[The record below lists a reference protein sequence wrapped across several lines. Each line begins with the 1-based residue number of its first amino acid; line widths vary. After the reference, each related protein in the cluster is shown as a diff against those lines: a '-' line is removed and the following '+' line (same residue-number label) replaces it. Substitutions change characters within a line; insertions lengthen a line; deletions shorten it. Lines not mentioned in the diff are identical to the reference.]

1 MTEMDARTN
10 EAPIIAPAAPSLAAA
25 RYTLAFL
32 FVLYALN
39 YLDRQLLSILME
51 PIREELHLSDTQ
63 LGILSGFAFAL
74 FYATLGIPIARLA
87 DRHSRRNII
96 AVAVAIWSVMTA
108 CCGFAQSFVTLLLPR
123 IGVGIGEAG
132 ASPPAHSMLSDYFP
146 PKRRAAALA
155 IYSAGIPVG
164 ILLGLAGGGWV
175 NQAFGWRTAFL
186 VIGLP
191 GLLLSLA
198 FYLTARE
205 PVRGAQDGGT
215 PDAMHGMTESLRHLW
230 SLRTFRWLTLASALH
245 AVCAYGVLQWNPSYL
260 IRTFGLGTREVGLSL
275 GLIIGVMGGAG
286 TLFGGFV
293 SDWLGKRD
301 LRWYLFVPAISV
313 ALSIPFYFAT
323 FQAGTA
329 TLALALFV
337 APGFLA
343 NLFTGPSFATIQS
356 LSPPRMRAM
365 AASLYLFILNLI
377 GLGLGP
383 AAVGIASDLL
393 HPALGNDAL
402 RWALCGV
409 SLFEFAAIY
418 CFLRAAKTV
427 RNEIRM

>member
-1 MTEMDARTN
+1 MDAMTK
-10 EAPIIAPAAPSLAAA
+10 PIAAA
-25 RYTLAFL
+25 SPLGRAKFTLAFL

-51 PIREELHLSDTQ
+51 PIRKELHLSDTQ
-63 LGILSGFAFAL
+63 LGLLSGFAFAI

-96 AVAVAIWSVMTA
+96 AIAVAIWSVMTA
-108 CCGFAQSFVTLLLPR
+108 LCGFAQGFVTLLLPR

-146 PKRRAAALA
+146 QRQRAAALA

-164 ILLGLAGGGWV
+164 ILLGLAGGGWI
-175 NQAFGWRTAFL
+175 NQAFGWRAAFL

-191 GLLLSLA
+191 GLLLALL
-198 FYLTARE
+198 FQLTARE
-205 PVRGAQDGGT
+205 PVRGAQDGAAHSTPMPGT
-215 PDAMHGMTESLRHLW
+215 LESLRHLW
-230 SLRTFRWLTLASALH
+230 GLSTFRWLTLASALH

-260 IRTFGLGTREVGLSL
+260 IRTFGLGTREVGLTL
-275 GLIIGVMGGAG
+275 GLMIGVAGFFG
-286 TLFGGFV
+286 TLFGGFA

-313 ALSIPFYFAT
+313 ALSIPFYFAS
-323 FQAGTA
+323 FQAATA
-329 TLALALFV
+329 SGALLLFIAPAL
-337 APGFLA
+337 LA

-377 GLGLGP
+377 GLGVGP

-393 HPALGNDAL
+393 HPSLGAAAL

-409 SLFEFAAIY
+409 SLFEFAAVY
-418 CFLRAAKTV
+418 CFLRAAKTIAA
-427 RNEIRM
+427 EIRT

>member
-1 MTEMDARTN
+1 MDTRTTDTPGIVL
-10 EAPIIAPAAPSLAAA
+10 AKPSRTAA

-32 FVLYALN
+32 FVIYALN

-51 PIREELHLSDTQ
+51 PIRKELHLSDTQ
-63 LGILSGFAFAL
+63 LGILSGLAFAL

-108 CCGFAQSFVTLLLPR
+108 ACGFAQGFISLLLPR

-155 IYSAGIPVG
+155 IYSSGIPVG

-175 NQAFGWRTAFL
+175 NQAFGWRAAFMA
-186 VIGLP
+186 IGLP
-191 GLLLSLA
+191 GVLLSLF

-205 PVRGAQDGGT
+205 PVRGAQDGGA
-215 PDAMHGMTESLRHLW
+215 PDAMPGMAESLRHLW
-230 SLRTFRWLTLASALH
+230 GLQTFRWLTLASALH

-275 GLIIGVMGGAG
+275 GLIIGVMGGLG
-286 TLFGGFV
+286 TLCGGFA
-293 SDWLGKRD
+293 SDWLAKRD
-301 LRWYLFVPAISV
+301 LRWYLFVPALSV

-323 FQAGTA
+323 FQAATA
-329 TLALALFV
+329 TLALALYV
-337 APGFLA
+337 APAFLA

-356 LSPPRMRAM
+356 LSPTRMRAM

-393 HPALGNDAL
+393 HPSLGTGAL
-402 RWALCGV
+402 RWALCGI
-409 SLFEFAAIY
+409 SLFEFAAVY
-418 CFLRAAKTV
+418 CFLRAAKTIG
-427 RNEIRM
+427 REMRI

>member
-1 MTEMDARTN
+1 MDTRVETHVPSRAT
-10 EAPIIAPAAPSLAAA
+10 PSLAAA

-51 PIREELHLSDTQ
+51 PIRKELHLSDTQ

-108 CCGFAQSFVTLLLPR
+108 ACGFASGFVTLLLPR
-123 IGVGIGEAG
+123 IGVGVGEAG

-155 IYSAGIPVG
+155 IYSSGIPVG

-191 GLLLSLA
+191 GILLALL

-205 PVRGAQDGGT
+205 PVRGAQDGGA
-215 PDAMHGMTESLRHLW
+215 PDAMPGMAESLRHLW
-230 SLRTFRWLTLASALH
+230 GLRTFRWLTLASAFH
-245 AVCAYGVLQWNPSYL
+245 AVCAYGILQWNPSYL
-260 IRTFGLGTREVGLSL
+260 IRTFGLGTRDVGLWL
-275 GLIIGVMGGAG
+275 GLIIGVMGGLG

-293 SDWLGKRD
+293 SDWLARRD
-301 LRWYLFVPAISV
+301 LRWYLFVPAIAV
-313 ALSIPFYFAT
+313 GLSIPFYFAT

-329 TLALALFV
+329 TLALVLFI

-343 NLFTGPSFATIQS
+343 NLFTGPSFATIQT
-356 LSPPRMRAM
+356 LAPTRMRAM

-393 HPALGNDAL
+393 HPTLGPDAL

-409 SLFEFAAIY
+409 SLFEFAAVY

-427 RNEIRM
+427 RDEIRI

>member
-1 MTEMDARTN
+1 MDTRVETHVPSRAT
-10 EAPIIAPAAPSLAAA
+10 PSLAAA

-51 PIREELHLSDTQ
+51 PIRKELHLSDTQ

-87 DRHSRRNII
+87 DRRSRRNII

-108 CCGFAQSFVTLLLPR
+108 ACGFASGFVTLLLPR
-123 IGVGIGEAG
+123 IGVGVGEAG

-155 IYSAGIPVG
+155 IYSSGIPVG

-191 GLLLSLA
+191 GILLALL

-205 PVRGAQDGGT
+205 PVRGAQDGGA
-215 PDAMHGMTESLRHLW
+215 PDAMPGMAESLRHLW
-230 SLRTFRWLTLASALH
+230 GLRTFRWLTLASAFH
-245 AVCAYGVLQWNPSYL
+245 AVCAYGILQWNPSYL
-260 IRTFGLGTREVGLSL
+260 IRTFGLGTRDVGLWL
-275 GLIIGVMGGAG
+275 GLIIGVMGGLG

-293 SDWLGKRD
+293 SDWLARRD
-301 LRWYLFVPAISV
+301 LRWYLFVPAIAV
-313 ALSIPFYFAT
+313 GLSIPVYLAT

-329 TLALALFV
+329 TLALVLFI

-343 NLFTGPSFATIQS
+343 NLFTGPSFATIQT
-356 LSPPRMRAM
+356 LAPTRMRAM

-393 HPALGNDAL
+393 HPTLGPDAL

-409 SLFEFAAIY
+409 SLFEFAAVY

-427 RNEIRM
+427 RDEIRI